1 MPQTPDRS
9 PAPPPQAA
17 WPAAILFD
25 FDGTLI
31 DSAPD
36 ILTGINRLLDEEN
49 LPALDLGQVHQF
61 IGDGAPTLVT
71 RAFAAT
77 GRPLAP
83 DSVPAMTDRYMA
95 IYEALPADP
104 SCVFPGVA
112 ETLAHLCAH
121 IPLALVTNKPERAT
135 HAVLQ
140 AIGLNSY
147 FKAVV
152 GGDTLPTR
160 KPHPGPLLHAM
171 AQLGAEP
178 ARTVMVGD
186 GANDVTAGRAAGA
199 RVVCVTYGYPRMP
212 VEELG
217 ADRLVDHFHELPA
230 ALLDLSV
237 G

>member
-1 MPQTPDRS
+1 MS
-9 PAPPPQAA
+9 LM
-17 WPAAILFD
+17 PAAVLFD

-49 LPALDLGQVHQF
+49 LPNLDLAQVHQF
-61 IGDGAPTLVT
+61 IGDGAPMLVT
-71 RAFAAT
+71 RTFAAV
-77 GRPLAP
+77 GRPLDP

-112 ETLAHLCAH
+112 ETLATLSAD

-135 HAVLQ
+135 HAVLE
-140 AIGLNSY
+140 AIGLAPY

-171 AQLGAEP
+171 AHLAAAPGK
-178 ARTVMVGD
+178 TIMVGD
-186 GANDVTAGRAAGA
+186 GANDVTAGRAAGCQ
-199 RVVCVTYGYPRMP
+199 VVCVTYGYPRMP
-212 VEELG
+212 VEQLG
-217 ADRLVDHFHELPA
+217 ADRLVDHFRDLPSALADLA
-230 ALLDLSV
+230 ADLAA

>member
-1 MPQTPDRS
+1 MTIPPATFTPD
-9 PAPPPQAA
+9 AV
-17 WPAAILFD
+17 LFD

-36 ILTGINRLLDEEN
+36 ILTGVNRLLEN
-49 LPALDLGQVHQF
+49 EGLPPLSLAQVHQF
-61 IGDGAPTLVT
+61 IGDGAPMLVT
-71 RAFAAT
+71 RAFAAA

-83 DSVPAMTDRYMA
+83 DALPAMTDRYMA

-112 ETLAHLCAH
+112 ETLATLSAQV
-121 IPLALVTNKPERAT
+121 PLGLVTNKPERAT

-140 AIGLNSY
+140 ALDLARH
-147 FKAVV
+147 FAAVV
-152 GGDTLPTR
+152 GGDTLATR

-171 AQLGAEP
+171 TQLGADP

-199 RVVCVTYGYPRMP
+199 RVVCVTFGYPRMP
-212 VEELG
+212 VTELG
-217 ADRLVDHFHELPA
+217 ADRLIDRFADLPA
-230 ALLDLSV
+230 ALAALD
-237 G
+237 